1 MHYNFIQITVFGIF
15 ELRLKNYPLQNRDNL
30 KSIIENLAHSGGKYS
45 LAVKIYYQRYFFFI
59 ITATI
64 SIDN

>member
-45 LAVKIYYQRYFFFI
+45 LAKIYYQRYFFFI